1 MSAAWYLLGV
11 GALSL
16 LLSLNARFPVQRFG
30 GLSLVSFFAGW
41 LTTELALHHL
51 LVQLGLAG
59 GLIYAG
65 ALQDSSLPGY
75 GGAFL
80 LVVSWA
86 QLVRLHRR
94 AALAEMA
101 LDSALATL
109 RGERGS
115 QNPVGFTQ
123 VLRPFS
129 LRHKEV
135 TVERR
140 QYATH
145 GGKALHAH
153 VYYRKDRPQNAP
165 VLVFAH
171 GGGWV
176 VGFKRF
182 QALPMLNQLA
192 ALGWVCVSLDYRLA
206 PRATFPEPL
215 VDIKR
220 GIAWTKRHVTEWGG
234 DPSFVALSGNS
245 AGAHLAAMAALTWD
259 KPELQP
265 GFEQDDTRVS
275 ACIPFYGVFDLL
287 NSKGQWRH
295 SGMQNLM
302 RFVVIKQSLAKA
314 RDQYELMSPITHVRP
329 DAPPFFIIHGDVD
342 SLVPAG
348 ESRHFSDALREVS
361 SSPVLYAE
369 IPDAQ
374 HAFEIFRSIRGV
386 YTVRAAAEFLELV
399 RSGRNALQDGARAA

>member
-1 MSAAWYLLGV
+1 MSAAWCLLGL
-11 GALSL
+11 GCLSL

-30 GLSLVSFFAGW
+30 SLSLVSFFGGW

-51 LVQLGLAG
+51 FVQLGLAG
-59 GLIYAG
+59 ALVYLG
-65 ALQDSSLPGY
+65 ALTDFSPHGY
-75 GGAFL
+75 AGAFL
-80 LVVSWA
+80 LVISWA

-94 AALAEMA
+94 AALAELA
-101 LDSALATL
+101 LDTALAKL
-109 RGERGS
+109 RGERDPGR
-115 QNPVGFTQ
+115 QVRFGE

-135 TVERR
+135 RVERR
-140 QYATH
+140 EYAEH
-145 GGKALHAH
+145 GGKKLYAH
-153 VYYRKDRPQNAP
+153 VYFRRDQPRNAP

-192 ALGWVCVSLDYRLA
+192 AQGWVCVSLDYRLA
-206 PRATFPEPL
+206 PRATFPDPL
-215 VDIKR
+215 IDVKR
-220 GIAWTKRHVTEWGG
+220 GIAWTKRHVEEFGG
-234 DPSFVALSGNS
+234 DPSFVGLSGNS
-245 AGAHLAAMAALTWD
+245 AGAHLAALAALTWD

-265 GFEQDDTRVS
+265 GFEDEDTRVS

-314 RDQYELMSPITHVRP
+314 RDQYELMSPITHVRA
-329 DAPPFFIIHGDVD
+329 DAPPFFVIHGDVD
-342 SLVPAG
+342 SLVPTS
-348 ESRHFSDALREVS
+348 ESRHFCEALERVS
-361 SSPVLYAE
+361 SAPVLYAE

-374 HAFEIFRSIRGV
+374 HAFEIFKSIRGV
-386 YTVRAAAEFLELV
+386 YTVRAAAEFLEFV
-399 RSGRNALQDGARAA
+399 RSEQNTLRQGVRAA